1 MRTTVL
7 RLGAALGFVAFSL
20 GLATATATSAA
31 AETTDD
37 RTPAESI
44 VPDLTINVINADS
57 VNVASPLIDL
67 TGTNP

>member
-7 RLGAALGFVAFSL
+7 RIGAALGLATFGF
-20 GLATATATSAA
+20 GLASAGTAS
-31 AETTDD
+31 AETLAGTGATD
-37 RTPAESI
+37 SL
-44 VPDLTINVINADS
+44 VPDLTINVINAQS